1 MSIAKIDD
9 CKFGNDNEM
18 IILPI
23 IKKFFNRNIIKTTD
37 KYNKYD
43 YIDNIYKYELKSRR
57 NKYNQ
62 YPTTLI
68 GYDKLTNSKT
78 IFLFNFIDGLY
89 YINYEKELFD
99 TFEKKPFV
107 RNYRGV
113 NDIKKDYLFI
123 PIEYLIKI
131 N

>member
-1 MSIAKIDD
+1 MSITKTDD
-9 CKFGNDNEM
+9 CKFGNYNELL
-18 IILPI
+18 ILPI

-43 YIDNIYKYELKSRR
+43 YIDNDYKYELKSRR